1 MGRTDSKTGGKQ
13 DSRQLTRC
21 QREQRRVSE
30 AQETGSTPGDRRH
43 CRVAGQ
49 GGPPRP
55 GEGADASLQAVPKR
69 WTRGGP
75 SPRRARLAAIGR
87 APKIATRTGRH
98 PAPASRRRTPSPAP
112 DEVTWNMFN
121 SGTTKWRLLFPLFTS
136 CKLSLCHLKKI
147 TTKNIAMS
155 LGGKI

>member
-13 DSRQLTRC
+13 DGRQLTRR

-30 AQETGSTPGDRRH
+30 AQETGST
-43 CRVAGQ
+43 Q
-49 GGPPRP
+49 
-55 GEGADASLQAVPKR
+55 
-69 WTRGGP
+69 
-75 SPRRARLAAIGR
+75 AIGGTAGWR
-87 APKIATRTGRH
+87 GREGHRGPGKGQTPPCRLSPSAGPAAGRHHAGRGWPPSGARQRSQRGRH

-121 SGTTKWRLLFPLFTS
+121 SGTTKWGLLFPLFTS

-155 LGGKI
+155 LGGKT